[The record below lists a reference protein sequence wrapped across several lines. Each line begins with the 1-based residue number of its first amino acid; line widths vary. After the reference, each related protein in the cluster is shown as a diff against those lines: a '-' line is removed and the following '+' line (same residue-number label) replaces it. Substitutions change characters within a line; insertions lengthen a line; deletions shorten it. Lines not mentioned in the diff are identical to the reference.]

1 MSFVY
6 LHKRSYVGY
15 LLRKKIVFIKFTKS
29 KDENKIN
36 LFKDKVCMS
45 VLYKLECFF
54 KKKEDG
60 LYLKM
65 FKSLF
70 TFNQNVVN
78 CSLRPWNHAIRTGY
92 TKEVY

>member
-1 MSFVY
+1 
-6 LHKRSYVGY
+6 
-15 LLRKKIVFIKFTKS
+15 
-29 KDENKIN
+29 
-36 LFKDKVCMS
+36 MS